1 MDNDAYQV
9 TGCPSPDE
17 AFDGPGQVSDTCG
30 YSPAGSRR
38 GRSGDWVCYKQSGWQ
53 PEGSLGR
60 LGLLR
65 AVRRA
70 AAEGALGGLGP
81 LQTVRRAAGGVAW
94 QTGFAASSP
103 ATRCLLL
110 HSTVRHPSESPCVDS
125 THRIRTARIVEDSN
139 RLGSPGTSSASTLIE
154 WKKLPPTRT

>member
-1 MDNDAYQV
+1 MPIRSRAAPARAK
-9 TGCPSPDE
+9 PSTDQTRSPVL
-17 AFDGPGQVSDTCG
+17 AGN
-30 YSPAGSRR
+30 SPASSGR
-38 GRSGDWVCYKQSGWQ
+38 GRSGDGVCCEQSGGQ
-53 PEGSLGR
+53 PKGSLR
-60 LGLLR
+60 RRSYLR

-70 AAEGALGGLGP
+70 ATKGALGRRIS
-81 LQTVRRAAGGVAW
+81 LQTVRRSAGGVAW